1 MNDNE
6 ILNSKETLDNLLEKY
21 KKENEEL
28 FTKIKDAV
36 DSDPKWEDNTY
47 GHEGNL
53 LEVLLYEYLREEE
66 NSDELLKKI
75 EDNVGKFRFGNVKPS
90 YDHKI
95 RIPLKV
101 DGEEK
106 EVSITSAAYKKH
118 RVEEKIKF
126 ENVKYKD
133 GDEDKFLVVLY
144 DDGYST
150 DILEEGNHVKYDLP
164 GIDLDNLDEIRD
176 AMFSQLDIVL
186 DREKELDEIEETDK
200 VEKTE
205 VKEVVEEQE
214 IEQAEEPV
222 EAIDGTIEE
231 TTEEDKE
238 EEKETETESETKAEE
253 VKNEEEITEQEESEE
268 PVKEEAETEIE
279 EKDEEQIQDEE
290 QEVVEKDEDEYVP
303 VIKEDIPEER
313 IDVPFIPNELFK
325 NRPEINISKLNE
337 VKNEIAKDLR
347 SNGIEEIE
355 ETMKP
360 IEEIGNEE
368 EIKEEAKNENENEN
382 DEIDSVPENVIDEYD
397 HEEDELGIDN
407 PMVEDHTDDESL
419 KQIKKIVEETSKDMK
434 KEDEDID
441 R

>member
-28 FTKIKDAV
+28 FTKIKDVV
-36 DSDPKWEDNTY
+36 DSEPKWEDNTY

-231 TTEEDKE
+231 TTEEVKE

-268 PVKEEAETEIE
+268 PVKEEQEQE
-279 EKDEEQIQDEE
+279 EEQVQDEE

-368 EIKEEAKNENENEN
+368 EIKEEAKNENEN
-382 DEIDSVPENVIDEYD
+382 DEIDSVPQNVIDEYD

>member
-28 FTKIKDAV
+28 FTKIKDVV
-36 DSDPKWEDNTY
+36 DSEPKWEDNTY

-150 DILEEGNHVKYDLP
+150 DILEEGNHVKYNLP
-164 GIDLDNLDEIRD
+164 GIDLDNLDEVRD

-186 DREKELDEIEETDK
+186 DREKELDEVEETDK
-200 VEKTE
+200 VEEPE
-205 VKEVVEEQE
+205 VKEVVEEQVV
-214 IEQAEEPV
+214 EQVEELV

-231 TTEEDKE
+231 TTEEVKE
-238 EEKETETESETKAEE
+238 EEKETETESDE
-253 VKNEEEITEQEESEE
+253 VKVEEEITEQEESEE

-279 EKDEEQIQDEE
+279 EKEEEQVQDEE

-360 IEEIGNEE
+360 IEEIDNEE
-368 EIKEEAKNENENEN
+368 EIKEEAKNENEN
-382 DEIDSVPENVIDEYD
+382 DEIDSVPENVIDEYN

>member
-28 FTKIKDAV
+28 FTKIKDVV
-36 DSDPKWEDNTY
+36 DSEPKWEDNTY

-164 GIDLDNLDEIRD
+164 GIDLDNLDEVRD

-200 VEKTE
+200 E
-205 VKEVVEEQE
+205 
-214 IEQAEEPV
+214 EEPV

-231 TTEEDKE
+231 TTEEVKE
-238 EEKETETESETKAEE
+238 EEKETETESDE
-253 VKNEEEITEQEESEE
+253 VKVEEEIAEPEESEE

-368 EIKEEAKNENENEN
+368 EIKEEAKNENEN

>member
-21 KKENEEL
+21 KKENDEL
-28 FTKIKDAV
+28 FTKIKDVV
-36 DSDPKWEDNTY
+36 DSEPKWEDNTY

-200 VEKTE
+200 VEEPE
-205 VKEVVEEQE
+205 VKEVVEEQVV
-214 IEQAEEPV
+214 EQAEEPV

-231 TTEEDKE
+231 NTEEVKE
-238 EEKETETESETKAEE
+238 EEKETETESDE
-253 VKNEEEITEQEESEE
+253 VKVEEEIAEPEESEE

-279 EKDEEQIQDEE
+279 EKEEEQVQDE
-290 QEVVEKDEDEYVP
+290 EVVEKDEDEYVP

-368 EIKEEAKNENENEN
+368 EIKEEAKNENEN
-382 DEIDSVPENVIDEYD
+382 DEIDSVPENVIDEYN

-434 KEDEDID
+434 KDDEDID

>member
-28 FTKIKDAV
+28 FTKIKDVV
-36 DSDPKWEDNTY
+36 DSEPKWEDNTY

-164 GIDLDNLDEIRD
+164 GIDLDNLDEVRD

-231 TTEEDKE
+231 TTEENKE

-268 PVKEEAETEIE
+268 PVKEEQEQE
-279 EKDEEQIQDEE
+279 EEQVQDEE

-368 EIKEEAKNENENEN
+368 EIKEEAKNENEN

>member
-28 FTKIKDAV
+28 FTKIKDVV
-36 DSDPKWEDNTY
+36 DSEPKWEDNTY

-164 GIDLDNLDEIRD
+164 GIDLDNLDEVRD

-231 TTEEDKE
+231 TTEENKE

-268 PVKEEAETEIE
+268 PVKEEQEQE
-279 EKDEEQIQDEE
+279 EEQVQDEE

-368 EIKEEAKNENENEN
+368 EIKEEAKNENEN
-382 DEIDSVPENVIDEYD
+382 DEIDSVPQNVIDEYD